1 MKGIF
6 LLGRREQSLFDSG
19 DIFTKVRAKNT
30 CILFQS

>member
-6 LLGRREQSLFDSG
+6 LLGRREQSLFDG

-30 CILFQS
+30 CILFQF